1 MQEGE
6 AEGEPGTDADG
17 ELVLVKRLTIAAE
30 CVPIKKKSKRRMK
43 GKLLF
48 LWKEG
53 REEDSSSET
62 ILWL

>member
-6 AEGEPGTDADG
+6 AEGEVGTDG

>member
-6 AEGEPGTDADG
+6 AEGEPGTDG

-43 GKLLF
+43 KGKLLF

-53 REEDSSSET
+53 KEDSSSET